1 MNFDSETQMVSKMIT
16 EGKII
21 LYPTD
26 TIWGLGCDALNRNAV
41 DKIFEIKNRPATKS
55 CIVLM
60 KDEAMLQQYVQQIP
74 DIYFELKAKAKK
86 PTTFIFKSNGILK
99 YPVCSA
105 NNTIAIR
112 IPNDEFCEAVLQ
124 TINVPL
130 LSTSANVS
138 GEVSPQNFAAI
149 QSIIKQK
156 VDYVVH
162 YKQDDETEK
171 AASAIIDIS
180 GDELKIIR
188 E

>member
-1 MNFDSETQMVSKMIT
+1 MNFDSEIQIVSKLI
-16 EGKII
+16 EDGKTI

-26 TIWGLGCDALNRNAV
+26 TIWGLGCDALNTNAV
-41 DKIFEIKNRPATKS
+41 ERIFEIKNRPANKS

-74 DIYFELKAKAKK
+74 EIYFELKAKATK

-99 YPVCSA
+99 YPICSA
-105 NNTIAIR
+105 DNTIAIR
-112 IPNDEFCEAVLQ
+112 IPKDEFCEAVLHN
-124 TINVPL
+124 INVPL

-149 QSIIKQK
+149 QSIITQK

-162 YKQDDETEK
+162 YKQDDEIEK
-171 AASAIIDIS
+171 MASAIIDIS
-180 GDELKIIR
+180 TTEVKIIR